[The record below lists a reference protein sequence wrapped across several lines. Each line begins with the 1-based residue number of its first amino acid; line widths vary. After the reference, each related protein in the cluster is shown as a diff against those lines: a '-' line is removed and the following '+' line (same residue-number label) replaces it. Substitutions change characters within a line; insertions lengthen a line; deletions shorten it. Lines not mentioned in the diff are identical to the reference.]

1 MNASLLRWISDEE
14 PAITLICG
22 SAIRTYNKSTTP
34 LRVEGCI
41 ADTPLALA
49 PQILACGAEALSV
62 DVDACECE
70 NRERARKRFEVWQ
83 SLLGPRIS
91 EYQGKSPRFRPA
103 QEVLANSAP
112 VSRRALFG
120 LSSDSSLPVD
130 ISGNES
136 AQLSAALA
144 ILGIEPEIADEF
156 ATAPSAARLKVS
168 GCTACGVCVSA
179 CPTHALALENANE
192 KGSST
197 AILMHDRT
205 ICEGS
210 AKCIEL
216 CPEDAISRGATLSL
230 AEMKRVEV
238 ARLQTAKCRKC
249 QSLFEDDGEDL
260 CPTCRRVEQDP
271 FGCWLPP
278 GFERK

>member
-22 SAIRTYNKSTTP
+22 SASRTYSKSTTP

-41 ADTPLALA
+41 ADTPLSLA

-62 DVDACECE
+62 DVDACECT
-70 NRERARKRFEVWQ
+70 NHERARERFEVWR

-91 EYQGKSPRFRPA
+91 EYQGKPPRFRPT

-136 AQLSAALA
+136 AQLSAALKN
-144 ILGIEPEIADEF
+144 LGIEPEIADEF
-156 ATAPSAARLKVS
+156 AATPSAPRLKIS

-179 CPTHALALENANE
+179 CPAQALALENTNE
-192 KGSST
+192 KGSAT
-197 AILMHDRT
+197 AVLIHDRT
-205 ICEGS
+205 ICEGT
-210 AKCIEL
+210 ARCIEL
-216 CPEDAISRGATLSL
+216 CPEGAISRGDALSL
-230 AEMKRVEV
+230 AEMKRVEI
-238 ARLQTAKCRKC
+238 ARVQTTKCRKC
-249 QSLFEDDGEDL
+249 QSLFEDDGADL

-271 FGCWLPP
+271 FGSWLPP

>member
-22 SAIRTYNKSTTP
+22 SATRTYSKSTTP

-41 ADTPLALA
+41 ADTPLSLA

-62 DVDACECE
+62 DVDACECA
-70 NRERARKRFEVWQ
+70 NRERARERFEAWQ
-83 SLLGPRIS
+83 RLLGPRIS
-91 EYQGKSPRFRPA
+91 EYQGKPPRFRPA

-112 VSRRALFG
+112 VSRRALLG

-144 ILGIEPEIADEF
+144 SLGIEPEIADEF
-156 ATAPSAARLKVS
+156 AAAPGAPRLKVS

-179 CPTHALALENANE
+179 CPTHALALENVNE
-192 KGSST
+192 KGSTT
-197 AILMHDRT
+197 AVLIHDRT
-205 ICEGS
+205 ICEGT
-210 AKCIEL
+210 ARCIEL
-216 CPEDAISRGATLSL
+216 CPEGAISRGDTLSL

-238 ARLQTAKCRKC
+238 ARVQTAKCRKC

-271 FGCWLPP
+271 FGSWLPP

>member
-22 SAIRTYNKSTTP
+22 SATRTYSKSTTP

-41 ADTPLALA
+41 ADTPLSLA

-62 DVDACECE
+62 DVDACECA
-70 NRERARKRFEVWQ
+70 NRERARERFEAWQ
-83 SLLGPRIS
+83 RLLGPRIS
-91 EYQGKSPRFRPA
+91 EYQGKPPRFRPA

-112 VSRRALFG
+112 VSRRALLG

-136 AQLSAALA
+136 AQLSAALVS
-144 ILGIEPEIADEF
+144 LGIEPESTDEF
-156 ATAPSAARLKVS
+156 AAPPSAPRLKIS

-179 CPTHALALENANE
+179 CPTHALALENVNE
-192 KGSST
+192 KGSTT
-197 AILMHDRT
+197 AVLIHDRT
-205 ICEGS
+205 ICEGT
-210 AKCIEL
+210 ARCIEL
-216 CPEDAISRGATLSL
+216 CPEGAISRGDTLSL

-238 ARLQTAKCRKC
+238 ARVQTAKCRKC

-271 FGCWLPP
+271 FGSWLPP

>member
-22 SAIRTYNKSTTP
+22 SATRTYSKSTTP

-41 ADTPLALA
+41 ADTPLSLA

-62 DVDACECE
+62 DVDACECA
-70 NRERARKRFEVWQ
+70 NRERARERFESWQ
-83 SLLGPRIS
+83 RLLGPRIR
-91 EYQGKSPRFRPA
+91 EYQGKPPRFRPA

-136 AQLSAALA
+136 AQLSAALVS
-144 ILGIEPEIADEF
+144 LGIEPEIADEF
-156 ATAPSAARLKVS
+156 ASPPSAPSLKIS

-179 CPTHALALENANE
+179 CPTHALALENSNE
-192 KGSST
+192 KGSTT
-197 AILMHDRT
+197 AVLIHDRT
-205 ICEGS
+205 ICEGT
-210 AKCIEL
+210 ARCIEL
-216 CPEDAISRGATLSL
+216 CPEGAISRGDTLSL

-238 ARLQTAKCRKC
+238 ARVQTTKCRKC

-271 FGCWLPP
+271 FGSWLPP

>member
-22 SAIRTYNKSTTP
+22 SATRTYSKSTTP

-41 ADTPLALA
+41 ADTPLSLA

-62 DVDACECE
+62 DVDACECA
-70 NRERARKRFEVWQ
+70 NRERARERFEAWQ
-83 SLLGPRIS
+83 RLLGPRIS
-91 EYQGKSPRFRPA
+91 EYQGKPPRFRPA

-112 VSRRALFG
+112 VSRRALLG

-136 AQLSAALA
+136 AQLSAALVS
-144 ILGIEPEIADEF
+144 LGIEPESADEF
-156 ATAPSAARLKVS
+156 AAPPSAPRLKIS

-179 CPTHALALENANE
+179 CPTHALALENVNE
-192 KGSST
+192 KGSTT
-197 AILMHDRT
+197 AVLIHDRT
-205 ICEGS
+205 ICEGT
-210 AKCIEL
+210 ARCIEL
-216 CPEDAISRGATLSL
+216 CPEGAISRGDTLSL

-238 ARLQTAKCRKC
+238 ARVQTAKCRKC

-271 FGCWLPP
+271 FGSWLPP